1 MQIPPHLPPN
11 MMGGMFTVP
20 PQMWMQP
27 PAASAQT
34 GAMEVDDDVP
44 QPWDNKYS
52 SSKEKKNMFC
62 FSVSLRVI
70 CCASECFD
78 SKKSHHLFQDMRVEL
93 GSSV

>member
-52 SSKEKKNMFC
+52 SSKEKKK
-62 FSVSLRVI
+62 
-70 CCASECFD
+70 ASESFTC
-78 SKKSHHLFQDMRVEL
+78 QQRAQEVEENL
-93 GSSV
+93 DRLL